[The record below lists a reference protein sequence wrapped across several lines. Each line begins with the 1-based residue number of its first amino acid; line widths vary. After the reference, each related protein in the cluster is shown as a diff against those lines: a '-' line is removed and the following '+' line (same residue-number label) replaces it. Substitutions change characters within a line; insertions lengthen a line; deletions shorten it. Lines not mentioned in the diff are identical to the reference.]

1 MTDPD
6 PPIAAASHDDTP
18 RLRARG
24 LRWQPPHGAWPGPH
38 PLQDGL
44 DLEMGPG
51 LHLVLGGEGRGKTA
65 FLKLLAGA
73 LPPASGAVERR
84 MDSLAWPDPLAEALD
99 GQPARAWLAAE
110 QARHPRWNT
119 AVASGLEQ
127 AWALTP
133 HLDKQLHMLSAGSRR
148 KLGLLAAAASGAAL
162 VLLDLPF
169 AALDGSSRRVLLEV
183 LEDAATSGA
192 QIWVMAD
199 YAPPPGLAATL
210 FASRID
216 LGD

>member
-1 MTDPD
+1 MTELENPNAPSSRD
-6 PPIAAASHDDTP
+6 AGP
-18 RLRARG
+18 RLRAQG
-24 LRWQPPHGAWPGPH
+24 LRWQPPQGAWPGPH

-65 FLKLLAGA
+65 LLGLLGGVLA
-73 LPPASGAVERR
+73 PASGALERR
-84 MDSLAWPDPLAEALD
+84 LASQAWPDPLAEALD
-99 GQPARAWLAAE
+99 GQLSRAWLAAE
-110 QARHPRWNT
+110 QARHPRWN
-119 AVASGLEQ
+119 AGVASRLEQ
-127 AWALTP
+127 AWALAP

-183 LEDAATSGA
+183 LEDAATSGR

-199 YAPPPGLAATL
+199 YAPPPGLEAAL